1 MRSTSGST
9 APTATILV
17 VDDSPINLQVLVR
30 TLDGTNHRIL
40 VATSGK
46 SALDIVQRT
55 RPDLI
60 LLDVMMPGMDGFEV
74 CSAIKA
80 NDATRDIVVIF
91 LSALGEVKDKVA
103 GLQLGAVD
111 YITKPIQAEEVLAR
125 VSNHLNV
132 QRLQR
137 QLRES
142 RDQLNQELASA
153 AEMQRLIL
161 PQALPQ
167 GEAAS
172 FAAYYETSRHVGGDY
187 YDIVPLPDDQYGVLI
202 VDVSG
207 HGAPSAII
215 LSMIRSVFHTLP
227 TPPVDPPAVLK
238 FINKH
243 FQFLW
248 GTSMM
253 ATALYAVVEV
263 RERRMRMACAGHLP
277 PLLLRGGAVS
287 QLECDNSIPLLLMD
301 LPVIPCFEHPI
312 APGDRVLFYTDGI
325 TEREDNHG
333 NMYEIHRLMDAFH
346 ASRHESQ
353 HDLINALVAAVAGF
367 SQGRE
372 PADDQTLLLMTV
384 VSSPES
390 EIGDLKFPFEV
401 SPKKSPK

>member
-1 MRSTSGST
+1 MSGS
-9 APTATILV
+9 AVSTATILV

-30 TLDGTNHRIL
+30 TLDGTRHRIL

-74 CSAIKA
+74 CRTLKA
-80 NDATRDIVVIF
+80 NDATRDIVIIF
-91 LSALGEVKDKVA
+91 LSALGEVQDKVV

-142 RDQLNQELASA
+142 RDQLDQELASA

-161 PQALPQ
+161 PQTLPD
-167 GEAAS
+167 GETLS

-187 YDIVPLPDDQYGVLI
+187 YDIVRLPGDQCGVLI

-215 LSMIRSVFHTLP
+215 MSMIRAVFHTLP
-227 TPPVDPPAVLK
+227 SPAVDPPAVLR
-238 FINKH
+238 FINNH
-243 FQFLW
+243 FRFLW
-248 GTSMM
+248 GSSMM
-253 ATALYAVVEV
+253 ATALYTVVDV
-263 RERRMRMACAGHLP
+263 RQRLMRMACSGHLP
-277 PLLLRGGAVS
+277 PLLLRGDAVS
-287 QLECDNSIPLLLMD
+287 ELACDSTIPLLLMD
-301 LPVIPCFEHPI
+301 VPVIPCFEHSI
-312 APGDRVLFYTDGI
+312 DPGDRVLFYTDGI
-325 TEREDNHG
+325 TELENNEG
-333 NMYEIHRLMDAFH
+333 NMYESRRLKEALY
-346 ASRHESQ
+346 ASRHES
-353 HDLINALVAAVAGF
+353 HRDLIHALVADVARF
-367 SQGRE
+367 SGGKE
-372 PADDQTLLLMTV
+372 PADDQTLLLMTHV
-384 VSSPES
+384 DQHR
-390 EIGDLKFPFEV
+390 G
-401 SPKKSPK
+401 